1 MSETHLE
8 AAYCRCRSRAELCD
22 STDNGSGMARA
33 TDNTAAGVQL
43 QGLVLL
49 FVIHLSYIN
58 TGLPPAPFPPQT
70 QEQQLLKAA

>member
-1 MSETHLE
+1 
-8 AAYCRCRSRAELCD
+8 
-22 STDNGSGMARA
+22 MARA